1 MSNIDKL
8 DMSKGPSSKAIAK
21 MLRTSPIK
29 LNDTV
34 KSIRGK
40 KVGDALSYLEFSTK
54 RISNEAKKV
63 LESAIANAE
72 NNHNLDIDKLYVDEA
87 YVGKN
92 LVMKRFRH
100 RARGRKGKIL
110 KPFSNST
117 ICLLYTSDD

>member
-72 NNHNLDIDKLYVDEA
+72 NNHNLDIDKLY
-87 YVGKN
+87 YFIFFFF
-92 LVMKRFRH
+92 LFL
-100 RARGRKGKIL
+100 IL
-110 KPFSNST
+110 
-117 ICLLYTSDD
+117 